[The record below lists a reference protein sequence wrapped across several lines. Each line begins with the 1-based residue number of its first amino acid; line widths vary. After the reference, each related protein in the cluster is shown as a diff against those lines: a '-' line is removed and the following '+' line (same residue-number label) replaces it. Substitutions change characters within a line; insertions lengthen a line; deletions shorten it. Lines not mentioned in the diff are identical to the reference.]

1 MRPLDTLP
9 AYAGL
14 QPDNASRRAFLKRA
28 GLLSALGPTLPWAL
42 NLAAIGEAAAQTASD
57 YKALVC
63 VFLLGGNDYAN
74 TLVPYD
80 TDSWNT
86 YNGFRSNIALAR
98 DTLAATALSP
108 ATALPGGVQYAL
120 NPNLAALLPIF
131 NAGQMA
137 PVLNIGTLVAPTS
150 KAQYTAKSVPLP
162 PKLFSHNDQ
171 QSYWQASLPEGAT
184 SGWGGRVGDLF
195 ASGNGNAT
203 FTSISATGNAV
214 FLAGRTA
221 MQYQVSTT
229 GPVPVNGIRANLF
242 GSSAAST
249 ALRALMTQPRAH
261 AFEAAHA
268 AIGKRSVDAYDQL
281 NTALGGVNLATAYP
295 TGNSLADQLK
305 IVARIIGA
313 RGALGARRQ
322 VFFVSLGGFDLHD
335 GIPTQ
340 HPGLL
345 TNVAG
350 ALAAFHASMQELGVG
365 NQVTAFTATDFGRT
379 LVSNTDGSDHGWGG
393 MQFVLGGAVRG
404 KSFVG
409 TAPVLANNGPDD
421 VGQGRLLPT
430 TSVEQF
436 AATLAQWF
444 GVSAQDQLAL
454 LPNLANFPAR
464 DLGFMA
470 A

>member
-14 QPDNASRRAFLKRA
+14 QPGNASRRAFLKRA

-57 YKALVC
+57 YKAMVC

-98 DTLAATALSP
+98 DTLTATALSP
-108 ATALPGGVQYAL
+108 AAALPGGVQYAL

-137 PVLNIGTLVAPTS
+137 PVLNIGTLMAPTS

-261 AFEAAHA
+261 AFEAAHTA
-268 AIGKRSVDAYDQL
+268 VSKRSVDAYDQL
-281 NTALGGVNLATAYP
+281 NTALGGVNLATPYP
-295 TGNSLADQLK
+295 TGNNLADQLK

-430 TSVEQF
+430 ISVEQF

-454 LPNLANFPAR
+454 LPNLANFSTR
-464 DLGFMA
+464 DLGFLSG
-470 A
+470 